1 MGSRAAVSPCHC
13 CDVDSS
19 VQPIPLLPIL
29 MTHKLLT
36 LTFLAI
42 IYAVSATRLFIPWA
56 DKTRPLV
63 QALFFRVFHN
73 PGEKAIAAPNGR
85 LFYKQDVR
93 YLIEPVDLA
102 EPSTAIRDFREQ
114 LALRGIRLI
123 VVPIPVKPNTRT
135 NPQIGDITLL
145 PLLQNHYLA
154 YDTHWTCEGAQIAA
168 KAVADLLPEL
178 RGARNYEVKFVTI
191 ERKGDIVR
199 MMDSPTLE
207 RFFPPE
213 TVPCQQVQD
222 YVDDPNSPILV
233 LGDSFL
239 RIYQTDTPKSAGFIA
254 HLARELRQT
263 LTSIV
268 NDGGASTLV
277 RQELARKSQLL
288 RNKKVVIW
296 EFVERD
302 LRFGTEGWQRVK

>member
-1 MGSRAAVSPCHC
+1 
-13 CDVDSS
+13 
-19 VQPIPLLPIL
+19 
-29 MTHKLLT
+29 MTHKLFILS
-36 LTFLAI
+36 FLVI
-42 IYAVSATRLFIPWA
+42 IYTLSITRLFIPWA

-63 QALFFRVFHN
+63 QSLLFRVFHN
-73 PGEKAIAAPNGR
+73 PGEKAIASNGR
-85 LFYKQDVR
+85 LLYKQDVR
-93 YLIEPVDLA
+93 YLIEPVDLS
-102 EPSTAIRDFREQ
+102 EPRAAIRDFREQ

-123 VVPIPVKPNTRT
+123 VVPIPVKLTT
-135 NPQIGDITLL
+135 TSSGIGDINLL

-168 KAVADLLPEL
+168 KAVADLIPEL
-178 RGARNYEVKFVTI
+178 RGAKNYVVKSVTL

-213 TVPCQQVQD
+213 SVPCQQVQG
-222 YVDDPNSPILV
+222 YVDDPDSPILV

-239 RIYQTDTPKSAGFIA
+239 RIYQTDAPKSAGFIA
-254 HLARELRQT
+254 HLARELKMP

-277 RQELARKSQLL
+277 RQELARKPQLL
-288 RNKKVVIW
+288 KNKKVVIW

-302 LRFGTEGWQRVK
+302 LRFGTEGWQRVVLPVR

>member
-1 MGSRAAVSPCHC
+1 
-13 CDVDSS
+13 
-19 VQPIPLLPIL
+19 
-29 MTHKLLT
+29 MTHKLFT
-36 LTFLAI
+36 LFFLAI
-42 IYAVSATRLFIPWA
+42 IYTFSVTRLFVPWA

-63 QALFFRVFHN
+63 QSLLFRVFHN
-73 PGEKAIAAPNGR
+73 PGEKAIVAPNGR
-85 LFYKQDVR
+85 LLYKQDVR
-93 YLIEPVDLA
+93 YLIEPVDLD
-102 EPSTAIRDFREQ
+102 EPRAAIRDFREQ

-123 VVPIPVKPNTRT
+123 VVPIPVKPNTGASCG
-135 NPQIGDITLL
+135 IGDINLR
-145 PLLQNHYLA
+145 PLLENRYLA

-178 RGARNYEVKFVTI
+178 RGAKTYEVRPVTI

-199 MMDSPTLE
+199 MLDSPALE

-213 TVPCQQVQD
+213 TVPCQQVQG
-222 YVDDPNSPILV
+222 YVDDPDSPILV

-239 RIYQTDTPKSAGFIA
+239 RIYQTDTPRSAGFIA
-254 HLARELRQT
+254 HLARELKMP

-277 RQELARKSQLL
+277 RQELSRKPHLL
-288 RNKKVVIW
+288 QNKKVVIW

-302 LRFGTEGWQRVK
+302 LRFGTDGWQRVAIPLP

>member
-1 MGSRAAVSPCHC
+1 
-13 CDVDSS
+13 
-19 VQPIPLLPIL
+19 

-36 LTFLAI
+36 LFFLAI
-42 IYAVSATRLFIPWA
+42 IYSVSITRLFIPWA

-63 QALFFRVFHN
+63 QALLFRVFRN

-102 EPSTAIRDFREQ
+102 EPRAAIGDFREQ
-114 LALRGIRLI
+114 LARRGIRLI
-123 VVPIPVKPNTRT
+123 VVPIPVKPNTGASSG
-135 NPQIGDITLL
+135 IGDIDLL
-145 PLLQNHYLA
+145 PQLQNRYLA

-178 RGARNYEVKFVTI
+178 RGARNYEVKSVTI

-222 YVDDPNSPILV
+222 YTDDPNSPILV

-239 RIYQTDTPKSAGFIA
+239 RIYQTDTPRSAGFIA
-254 HLARELRQT
+254 HLARELKMP

-288 RNKKVVIW
+288 KVKKVVIW

-302 LRFGTEGWQRVK
+302 LRFGTEGWQRVKVPGAANSPINNN

>member
-1 MGSRAAVSPCHC
+1 
-13 CDVDSS
+13 
-19 VQPIPLLPIL
+19 
-29 MTHKLLT
+29 MTHKLIT
-36 LTFLAI
+36 LLFLAL
-42 IYAVSATRLFIPWA
+42 IYAVSTTRLFIPWA

-63 QALFFRVFHN
+63 QALLFRVFRN
-73 PGEKAIAAPNGR
+73 PGEKAIAAPNGQ
-85 LFYKQDVR
+85 LLYKQDVR

-102 EPSTAIRDFREQ
+102 EPHAAIRDFREQ
-114 LALRGIRLI
+114 LARRGIRLI
-123 VVPIPVKPNTRT
+123 VVPIPVKANTGT
-135 NPQIGDITLL
+135 SAGIGDVDLL
-145 PLLQNHYLA
+145 PLLKNRYMS

-178 RGARNYEVKFVTI
+178 RGTRNYEVKSVNI

-213 TVPCQQVQD
+213 TVPCQQVQN
-222 YVDDPNSPILV
+222 YTDDTNSPILV

-254 HLARELRQT
+254 HLARELKMP

-277 RQELARKSQLL
+277 RQELARKPHLL
-288 RNKKVVIW
+288 KDKKVVIW

-302 LRFGTEGWQRVK
+302 LRFGTEGWQLVKLPG

>member
-1 MGSRAAVSPCHC
+1 
-13 CDVDSS
+13 
-19 VQPIPLLPIL
+19 
-29 MTHKLLT
+29 MTYKSLT
-36 LTFLAI
+36 VVFLAVVYI
-42 IYAVSATRLFIPWA
+42 VSITRFFVPWA
-56 DKTRPLV
+56 DTTRPLV
-63 QALFFRVFHN
+63 QSLLFRVFRN
-73 PGEKAIAAPNGR
+73 PGEKATTAPGGR
-85 LFYKQDVR
+85 LFFKQDVR

-102 EPSTAIRDFREQ
+102 EPLAAIHDFREQ

-123 VVPIPVKPNTRT
+123 VVPMPVKPNRVT
-135 NPQIGDITLL
+135 NSGLGAIDLL

-168 KAVADLLPEL
+168 KAVAGLLPEF
-178 RGARNYEVKFVTI
+178 RGTREYQVKPVTV

-222 YVDDPNSPILV
+222 YADDPNSPILV

-239 RIYQTDTPKSAGFIA
+239 RIYQTDAPKSAGFIA
-254 HLARELRQT
+254 HLARELRMP

-277 RQELARKSQLL
+277 RQELARKSHLL
-288 RNKKVVIW
+288 QGKKVVIW

-302 LRFGTEGWQRVK
+302 LRFGTEGWQRVKLP

>member
-1 MGSRAAVSPCHC
+1 
-13 CDVDSS
+13 
-19 VQPIPLLPIL
+19 

-36 LTFLAI
+36 LSFLAI
-42 IYAVSATRLFIPWA
+42 IYAVSLTRLFVPLA

-63 QALFFRVFHN
+63 QALLFRVFHN
-73 PGEKAIAAPNGR
+73 PGEKAMAARNGR

-93 YLIEPVDLA
+93 YLIEPVDLT
-102 EPSTAIRDFREQ
+102 EPRAAIRHFREQ

-123 VVPIPVKPNTRT
+123 VVPIPVKPNTGVSSG
-135 NPQIGDITLL
+135 IGDIDLL
-145 PLLQNHYLA
+145 PLLRDRYLA

-178 RGARNYEVKFVTI
+178 RGARNYEVKSVTI

-213 TVPCQQVQD
+213 TVSCQQVQD
-222 YVDDPNSPILV
+222 YRDDPNSPLLV

-239 RIYQTDTPKSAGFIA
+239 RIYQTDAPRSAGFLA
-254 HLARELRQT
+254 HLARELKMP

-277 RQELARKSQLL
+277 RQELARKSYLL
-288 RNKKVVIW
+288 KDKKVVIW

-302 LRFGTEGWQRVK
+302 LRFGAEGWQRVDLAER

>member
-1 MGSRAAVSPCHC
+1 MA
-13 CDVDSS
+13 
-19 VQPIPLLPIL
+19 
-29 MTHKLLT
+29 HKLLT
-36 LTFLAI
+36 LTFLVI
-42 IYAVSATRLFIPWA
+42 IYAASATRFFIPWA

-63 QALFFRVFHN
+63 QALLFGVFHN

-102 EPSTAIRDFREQ
+102 EPRAVVHDFREQ

-123 VVPIPVKPNTRT
+123 VVPIPVKPNTGT
-135 NPQIGDITLL
+135 NPGIGNIDLL

-168 KAVADLLPEL
+168 KAVADLLPQL
-178 RGARNYEVKFVTI
+178 RGAKDYEVKSVTI
-191 ERKGDIVR
+191 ERRGDIVR

-222 YVDDPNSPILV
+222 YMDDPNSPILV

-254 HLARELRQT
+254 HLARELKQP

-277 RQELARKSQLL
+277 RQELARKPQLL
-288 RNKKVVIW
+288 KGKKVVIW

-302 LRFGTEGWQRVK
+302 LRFGTDGWQHVKVSD